1 MPIRE
6 LRVSGYRSLRQ
17 LRLPVTGLDVFVGP
31 NGCGKSNLYRA
42 MVLLAA
48 AARGNLARAVAE
60 EGGMPSLLWAGD
72 RKRKAPVRVT
82 LGVVRDDWE
91 YEIACG
97 LPIAYLAPN
106 TGMPTAFD
114 MDPLVKLESVTADV
128 NGRRP
133 VKLLD
138 RRNQSAWLRDGDGR
152 RCEYPIELIQSE
164 SALSQIMEAHLYPE
178 LAQFRSLLSAWRF
191 YHQFRTDADSPMRQ
205 PQVGVYSPILDSGG
219 ENLAAVLQTIVESG
233 DLTALDAAIDDAFPG
248 SRLEVFVD
256 RGRFEV
262 GLTMPG
268 VKRPFE
274 ARELSDGTLRYL
286 CLVAALLSRHPAAF
300 LVLNEPETS
309 IHADLIQPLAHLIAK
324 ASERSQIWVITH
336 SEVLAG
342 HIEAETGRRPIRL
355 EKVDGETRIV
365 GQRVDGRLEDAE
377 D

>member
-6 LRVSGYRSLRQ
+6 FRVSGYRSLRQ

-48 AARGNLARAVAE
+48 AARGALARSVAE
-60 EGGMPSLLWAGD
+60 EGGMPSVLWAGN
-72 RKRKAPVRVT
+72 RARKAPVRVA
-82 LGVVRDDWE
+82 LGVVSETWD

-97 LPIAYLAPN
+97 LPIPN
-106 TGMPTAFD
+106 AATNIGPTEFA
-114 MDPLVKLESVTADV
+114 MDPHVKQETVSA
-128 NGRRP
+128 NAGRRRP
-133 VKLLD
+133 IALLE
-138 RRNQSAWLRDGDGR
+138 RKNQTAWLRDGDGR
-152 RCEYPIELIQSE
+152 RVEYPLQLLQSE

-178 LAQFRSLLSAWRF
+178 LAYFRSELSSWRF
-191 YHQFRTDADSPMRQ
+191 YHQFRTDTESPLRR
-205 PQVGVYSPILDSGG
+205 PQVGVRTPVLASSG
-219 ENLAAVLQTIVESG
+219 EDLAATLQTIVEDG
-233 DLTALDAAIDDAFPG
+233 DLAALEGAIDAAFPG
-248 SRLEVFVD
+248 SRLEIFVD

-268 VKRPFE
+268 IRRCFE

-286 CLVAALLSRHPAAF
+286 CLVAVLLSPRPTGF

-309 IHADLIQPLAHLIAK
+309 IHADLIAPLAHLIAQ
-324 ASERSQIWVITH
+324 AAEWSQIWVITH

-342 HIEAETGRRPIRL
+342 HVEAETGRPPIRL

-365 GQRVDGRLEDAE
+365 GQRLDGTLPD
-377 D
+377 DD

>member
-6 LRVSGYRSLRQ
+6 LHVSGYRSLRQ

-42 MVLLAA
+42 MLLLSAA
-48 AARGNLARAVAE
+48 AHGTLARTVAE
-60 EGGMPSLLWAGD
+60 EGGMPSILWAGD
-72 RKRKAPVRVT
+72 RGRKAPVRVT
-82 LGVVRDDWE
+82 LGVVSDNWD

-97 LPIAYLAPN
+97 LPIPYNAVN
-106 TGMPTAFD
+106 TGLPTAFD
-114 MDPLVKLESVTADV
+114 MDPLVKQETVTADAD
-128 NGRRP
+128 GRRP
-133 VKLLD
+133 VKLLE
-138 RRNQSAWLRDGDGR
+138 RKNLSAWLRDSDGR
-152 RCEYPIELIQSE
+152 RVSYPIELVKSE
-164 SALSQIMEAHLYPE
+164 AALSQIMEAHLYPE
-178 LAQFRSLLSAWRF
+178 LAYFRSELTAWRF
-191 YHQFRTDADSPMRQ
+191 YHQFRTDAGSPLRR
-205 PQVGVYSPILDSGG
+205 PQVGVYTPVLDSEG
-219 ENLAAVLQTIVESG
+219 EDLAAVLQTITEIG
-233 DLTALDAAIDDAFPG
+233 DLPALDAAIDAAFPG
-248 SRLEVFVD
+248 ARLEIFID

-268 VKRPFE
+268 IQRPFE

-286 CLVAALLSRHPAAF
+286 CLAAALLSPRPTRF

-365 GQRVDGRLEDAE
+365 GQRLDGSLGDEE
-377 D
+377 